1 MRNNVVAVWGSGL
14 VCLGFLLGMPVR
26 PAMGGLVTSISQNGL
41 FASAFDSDYKGDDFI
56 QFDITGL
63 VDSISQS
70 VSRGGSAA
78 NIRYSL
84 TNDATSAVLR
94 VDIDISLA
102 DHTTG
107 GVLESEQSPPPPFLT
122 FSAPVQY
129 QMQARVRATGTNL
142 TASVGGSAS
151 TSIDNLRTPNQHNL
165 TSDNPDLVLPTVS
178 GELPASGG
186 YFREMLGL
194 SHAGTAGQGTGYF
207 QLTLTAVPLPPAF
220 WIAIT
225 ALPLVL
231 FGRRICFRR
240 TKSASEFSIR
250 V

>member
-122 FSAPVQY
+122 FSAPVQ
-129 QMQARVRATGTNL
+129 
-142 TASVGGSAS
+142 
-151 TSIDNLRTPNQHNL
+151 
-165 TSDNPDLVLPTVS
+165 
-178 GELPASGG
+178 
-186 YFREMLGL
+186 
-194 SHAGTAGQGTGYF
+194 
-207 QLTLTAVPLPPAF
+207 
-220 WIAIT
+220 
-225 ALPLVL
+225 
-231 FGRRICFRR
+231 
-240 TKSASEFSIR
+240 
-250 V
+250 